1 MSNSFYQLNSAVLYF
16 NEKRDINRIRF
27 NHYVMRKENIQRLKG
42 TLPRGQFMMTVR
54 KAASDLDVSISTISR
69 LVNEFID
76 LGILRLISRGVKGN
90 SCSVYSYVCSEN
102 SNAEIVAKNG
112 DIFKNIEK
120 YIDVTINNNQK
131 TMKYKHRDEL
141 FKNSNTNIYSR
152 ISEESID
159 KDYDLIIHTG
169 YETENETKKKEL
181 LKNNLNKK
189 NLNKN
194 TFENSDEDLTE
205 DSTYKNP
212 ESIHEIIIRKLN
224 SESGKNF
231 KADLSITK
239 ALIDKRL
246 KEGYSLEDFY
256 KVIEAKVRRWRYT
269 DMEIYIEP
277 TILFGYEFE
286 SYLSEESSL
295 SACNYGDMCYE
306 DIY

>member
-1 MSNSFYQLNSAVLYF
+1 
-16 NEKRDINRIRF
+16 
-27 NHYVMRKENIQRLKG
+27 MRKENIQRLKG

-54 KAASDLDVSISTISR
+54 KAASDLDVSTSTISR

-90 SCSVYSYVCSEN
+90 CCSVYSYVCSEN
-102 SNAEIVAKNG
+102 SNTEILTGNSG
-112 DIFKNIEK
+112 IFKNIEK
-120 YIDVTINNNQK
+120 YLDVTINNNQK

-141 FKNSNTNIYSR
+141 FKNSNTNTYSR
-152 ISEESID
+152 INEEHID
-159 KDYDLIIHTG
+159 KGYDSIIHTG

-194 TFENSDEDLTE
+194 TFENSDEDLNYE
-205 DSTYKNP
+205 SP

-306 DIY
+306 DMY

>member
-16 NEKRDINRIRF
+16 NEKRDVNRIRF

-54 KAASDLDVSISTISR
+54 KAASDLDVSTSTISR

-90 SCSVYSYVCSEN
+90 CCSVYSYVCSEN
-102 SNAEIVAKNG
+102 SNTEILTGNSG
-112 DIFKNIEK
+112 IFKNIEK
-120 YIDVTINNNQK
+120 YLDVTINNNQK

-141 FKNSNTNIYSR
+141 FKNSNTNTYSR
-152 ISEESID
+152 INEEHID
-159 KDYDLIIHTG
+159 KGYDSIIHTG

-181 LKNNLNKK
+181 LKNNLNK
-189 NLNKN
+189 N
-194 TFENSDEDLTE
+194 TFENSDEDLNYE
-205 DSTYKNP
+205 SP

-306 DIY
+306 DMY

>member
-16 NEKRDINRIRF
+16 NEKRDVNRIRF

-54 KAASDLDVSISTISR
+54 KAASDLDVSTSTISR

-90 SCSVYSYVCSEN
+90 CCSVYSYVCSEN
-102 SNAEIVAKNG
+102 SNTEILTGNSG
-112 DIFKNIEK
+112 IFKNIEK
-120 YIDVTINNNQK
+120 YLDVTINNNQK
-131 TMKYKHRDEL
+131 TMKYKYRDEL
-141 FKNSNTNIYSR
+141 FKNSNTNTYSR
-152 ISEESID
+152 INEEHID
-159 KDYDLIIHTG
+159 KGYDSIIHTG

-194 TFENSDEDLTE
+194 TFENSDEDLNYE
-205 DSTYKNP
+205 SP

-306 DIY
+306 DMY

>member
-16 NEKRDINRIRF
+16 NEKRDVNRIRF

-90 SCSVYSYVCSEN
+90 CCSVYSYVCSEN
-102 SNAEIVAKNG
+102 SNAEIVTKNS

-120 YIDVTINNNQK
+120 YIDATINNNQK

-141 FKNSNTNIYSR
+141 FKNSNTNTYSR
-152 ISEESID
+152 INQESID

-194 TFENSDEDLTE
+194 TFENLDEDLTE

-256 KVIEAKVRRWRYT
+256 KVIEAKV
-269 DMEIYIEP
+269 
-277 TILFGYEFE
+277 
-286 SYLSEESSL
+286 
-295 SACNYGDMCYE
+295 
-306 DIY
+306 

>member
-16 NEKRDINRIRF
+16 NERSDVNRIRF

-76 LGILRLISRGVKGN
+76 LGILRLIRRGVKGN
-90 SCSVYSYVCSEN
+90 CCSVYSYVCSEN
-102 SNAEIVAKNG
+102 SNAEIVTNNS

-120 YIDVTINNNQK
+120 YINGTINNNQK
-131 TMKYKHRDEL
+131 TMKYKHRDKL
-141 FKNSNTNIYSR
+141 FKSNNTNIYSR
-152 ISEESID
+152 INEESID
-159 KDYDLIIHTG
+159 KGYDSIIHTG

-194 TFENSDEDLTE
+194 TFENSDEDLTK
-205 DSTYKNP
+205 DSTYESP

-224 SESGKNF
+224 NESGKNF
-231 KADLSITK
+231 KVDLSITK
-239 ALIDKRL
+239 ELIDKKL

-269 DMEIYIEP
+269 AMEIYIEP
-277 TILFGYEFE
+277 TILFGCEFE

-295 SACNYGDMCYE
+295 PACNYGDMCYE
-306 DIY
+306 DMY

>member
-1 MSNSFYQLNSAVLYF
+1 
-16 NEKRDINRIRF
+16 
-27 NHYVMRKENIQRLKG
+27 
-42 TLPRGQFMMTVR
+42 
-54 KAASDLDVSISTISR
+54 
-69 LVNEFID
+69 
-76 LGILRLISRGVKGN
+76 
-90 SCSVYSYVCSEN
+90 
-102 SNAEIVAKNG
+102 
-112 DIFKNIEK
+112 
-120 YIDVTINNNQK
+120 
-131 TMKYKHRDEL
+131 
-141 FKNSNTNIYSR
+141 
-152 ISEESID
+152 
-159 KDYDLIIHTG
+159 IHTG

-286 SYLSEESSL
+286 SYLNEESSL

-306 DIY
+306 DMY

>member
-16 NEKRDINRIRF
+16 NEKRDVNRIRF

-54 KAASDLDVSISTISR
+54 KAASDLDVSTSTISR

-90 SCSVYSYVCSEN
+90 CCSVYSYVCSEN
-102 SNAEIVAKNG
+102 SNTEILTGNSG
-112 DIFKNIEK
+112 IFKNIEK
-120 YIDVTINNNQK
+120 YLDVTINNNQK

-152 ISEESID
+152 ISGESID

-169 YETENETKKKEL
+169 YETEKETKKKEL

-194 TFENSDEDLTE
+194 TFENSDEDSNYE
-205 DSTYKNP
+205 SP

-306 DIY
+306 DMY

>member
-16 NEKRDINRIRF
+16 NEKRDVNRIRF

-54 KAASDLDVSISTISR
+54 KAASDLDVSTSTISR

-90 SCSVYSYVCSEN
+90 CCSVYSYVCSEN
-102 SNAEIVAKNG
+102 SNTEILTGNSG
-112 DIFKNIEK
+112 IFKNIEK
-120 YIDVTINNNQK
+120 YLDVTINNNQK

-141 FKNSNTNIYSR
+141 FKNSNTNTYSR
-152 ISEESID
+152 INEEHID
-159 KDYDLIIHTG
+159 KGYDSIIHTG

-194 TFENSDEDLTE
+194 TFENSDEDLNYE
-205 DSTYKNP
+205 SP

-256 KVIEAKVRRWRYT
+256 KIIEAKVRRWRYT

-306 DIY
+306 DMY